1 MKKISAAVIKEN
13 IHIAPDIYRMELTLP
28 EDINALPGQFVN
40 VYLDDGAHLL
50 PRPIS
55 ICRAEGKSLT
65 LVYRAVGVG
74 TKIMSGLTEGDTL
87 RVSDPL
93 GNGFALPESGTVLL
107 VGGGVG
113 VPPMLGTAIAAK
125 AKGLNVIAA
134 HGYRSELF
142 LKEEFEQVGRLLI
155 ATDDGSAGYH
165 GTVVD
170 LLRNSDIP
178 ADTTVLSCGPK
189 PMLKALVGYCEE
201 KGLPVQVSLEERMG
215 CGFGA
220 CVGCVCKLNQNGE
233 IVQKRVC
240 KDGPVFNGSEVIF

>member
-13 IHIAPDIYRMELTLP
+13 ILIAPDIYRMELTLP

-134 HGYRSELF
+134 YKKNEKYGEKDFADAARDAALAMQ
-142 LKEEFEQVGRLLI
+142 K
-155 ATDDGSAGYH
+155 
-165 GTVVD
+165 
-170 LLRNSDIP
+170 DI
-178 ADTTVLSCGPK
+178 
-189 PMLKALVGYCEE
+189 
-201 KGLPVQVSLEERMG
+201 MG
-215 CGFGA
+215 
-220 CVGCVCKLNQNGE
+220 
-233 IVQKRVC
+233 
-240 KDGPVFNGSEVIF
+240 

>member
-1 MKKISAAVIKEN
+1 MKKISEATIKKN
-13 IHIAPDIYRMELTLP
+13 LLIAPDIYRMELELAQ
-28 EDINALPGQFVN
+28 DVNALPGQFVN

-55 ICRAEGKSLT
+55 ICMAEGRSLT
-65 LVYRAVGVG
+65 LVYRAVGAG

-93 GNGFALPESGTVLL
+93 GNGFALPESGTVLV

-125 AKGLNVIAA
+125 AKGLNVMAA
-134 HGYRSELF
+134 VGYRSELF
-142 LKEEFEQVGRLLI
+142 LNDEFEQVGQLLI
-155 ATDDGSAGYH
+155 ATDDGSSGYH

-170 LLRNSDIP
+170 MLRGSDIP

-189 PMLKALVGYCEE
+189 PMLKALVDYCREA
-201 KGLPVQVSLEERMG
+201 GFPVQVSLEERMG

-220 CVGCVCKLNQNGE
+220 CVGCVCKLNQNGN

>member
-1 MKKISAAVIKEN
+1 MKKISEAIIKKN
-13 IHIAPDIYRMELTLP
+13 MLIAPDIYRMELELAQ
-28 EDINALPGQFVN
+28 DVNALPGQFVN

-55 ICRAEGKSLT
+55 ICRAEGNNLT
-65 LVYRAVGVG
+65 LVYRAVGAG
-74 TKIMSGLTEGDTL
+74 TKIMAGLTEGDTL

-93 GNGFALPESGTVLL
+93 GNGFTLPESGTVLV

-125 AKGLNVIAA
+125 ARGLKVMAA
-134 HGYRSELF
+134 VGYRSELF
-142 LKEEFEQVGRLLI
+142 LNEEFEQTAELLI

-170 LLRNSDIP
+170 MLRGSDIP

-189 PMLKALVGYCEE
+189 PMLKALVEYCQEA
-201 KGLPVQVSLEERMG
+201 GFPVQVSLEERMG

-220 CVGCVCKLNQNGE
+220 CVGCVCKLNQNGSV
-233 IVQKRVC
+233 VQKRVC

>member
-1 MKKISAAVIKEN
+1 MKKISVAVIKEN
-13 IHIAPDIYRMELTLP
+13 ILIAPDIYRMELELA
-28 EDINALPGQFVN
+28 EDINAIPGQFVN
-40 VYLDDGAHLL
+40 VYPDDGAHLL

-55 ICRAEGKSLT
+55 ICRAEDNKLT
-65 LVYRAVGVG
+65 LVYRAVGAG
-74 TKIMSGLTEGDTL
+74 TKLMSGLTEGDTL

-93 GNGFALPESGTVLL
+93 GNGFTLPESGTVLL

-142 LKEEFEQVGRLLI
+142 LKEEFEQVGQLLI

-178 ADTTVLSCGPK
+178 TDTTVLSCGPK
-189 PMLKALVGYCEE
+189 PMLKALVQYCEE

-220 CVGCVCKLNQNGE
+220 CVGCVCRLNRNGS